1 MSGLPESNDGP
12 LHLFDYYHQ
21 AIFAYIGETY
31 RDRISESL
39 HGKPLEIRRVSFLER
54 LPSDQILS
62 GEPAWDRCQQ
72 YLDQL
77 EANIAAVLRRH
88 SIFFW
93 IHLCRRIGV
102 RLSPLHEDKTD
113 ANTLGQVRGI
123 VELAIIK
130 YGDPS
135 RADDVAPSGTVRLK
149 DVLGGHYQRILLKIG
164 ASGAGIATRFTALAS
179 SNQFVLTKF
188 EQRDYF
194 DIFLVE
200 GLAYEYWR
208 TTALM
213 RAIGKGSAFRR
224 GIGTSVEKI
233 EKPGLTSLILSYDQ
247 RIGKMPFSTALIGSW
262 FGPSFDKSAI
272 GTRMVV
278 PYYNVEQ
285 RDGFGPLRVF
295 GWRAPPGAAFISNFL
310 ISFFD
315 LARFRE
321 AHEFLAE
328 AFRKAIGTTLDAYLT
343 CLWALSNI
351 ALLPARILFHQERSS
366 EEGLSASLGMN
377 MMNIIQRGYTLFK
390 NDNVGIVGEI
400 MFRAEHFGCS
410 FSDCTESEIAAAV
423 EHLTLTPAK
432 TSQIAF
438 WSGGRRFMLIP
449 FGEFMVIDLQAV
461 PAILTTLFYRVQHA
475 QTRRGFVFEEAFR
488 AALLTAGFEIPKTG
502 DIFSPNGEHRE
513 IDASVRV
520 GDCLILFECRSI
532 ERPLDYEIGRLQTLA
547 RRQELL
553 EQKVEQ
559 ALTLRE
565 FVLKF
570 PVGRNYDFVWATTVS
585 VFVVSPFIEW
595 IWEHSD
601 RLWHNPTMPRI
612 LQADEAITYLRAL
625 SKNLA

>member
-1 MSGLPESNDGP
+1 LDLPESNNGP
-12 LHLFDYYHQ
+12 LRLFDYYHQ

-31 RDRISESL
+31 HDRISEAL
-39 HGKPLEIRRVSFLER
+39 HGKPLAIRRKSFLEQ
-54 LPSDQILS
+54 LPIDQILS
-62 GEPAWDRCQQ
+62 GEPGWDRCQQ

-93 IHLCRRIGV
+93 IHLYRRIGV
-102 RLSPLHEDKTD
+102 QLSPLHEDKTD
-113 ANTLGQVRGI
+113 ANTLGLVRGI

-130 YGDPS
+130 YGDPN
-135 RADDVAPSGTVRLK
+135 RADDVVPSGTVRLK
-149 DVLGGHYQRILLKIG
+149 DVLGGHYQRILRKTG
-164 ASGAGIATRFTALAS
+164 TSAAEIAARFNALAS
-179 SNQFVLTKF
+179 SNQLVLTKF

-213 RAIGKGSAFRR
+213 RAVGKGSAFRR
-224 GIGTSVEKI
+224 GIGTAVEKI
-233 EKPGLTSLILSYDQ
+233 ETPELTSLILSYDQ
-247 RIGKMPFSTALIGSW
+247 RIGDMPFSTALIGSW
-262 FGPSFDKSAI
+262 FGPSFDRSSI

-285 RDGFGPLRVF
+285 RDGFGPLRAF
-295 GWRAPPGAAFISNFL
+295 GFRAPPAATFTSNFL

-315 LARFRE
+315 LARFRD
-321 AHEFLAE
+321 AHQFLAE
-328 AFRKAIGTTLDAYLT
+328 AFSKAIGTTLDAYLT

-351 ALLPARILFHQERSS
+351 ALLPARILFQVRSPG
-366 EEGLSASLGMN
+366 EDLSTPLGMN

-390 NDNVGIVGEI
+390 NDSVGIVGEI
-400 MFRAEHFGCS
+400 MFRAEHFGCNFPDS
-410 FSDCTESEIAAAV
+410 AESDIAPAV

-432 TSQIAF
+432 TTQIAL
-438 WSGGRRFMLIP
+438 WSGGRRFTLIP
-449 FGEFMVIDLQAV
+449 FGEFLVIDLQAV

-475 QTRRGFVFEEAFR
+475 QTRRDFVFEEAFR
-488 AALLTAGFEIPKTG
+488 AALVTEGCEIPKMG
-502 DIFSPNGEHRE
+502 DIYGPNGEHRE

-532 ERPLDYEIGRLQTLA
+532 ERPLDYEIGWLQTLA

-570 PVGRNYDFVWATTVS
+570 PVGRNYDFGWATTVS
-585 VFVVSPFIEW
+585 TFVVSPFIEW
-595 IWEHSD
+595 IWDRSA
-601 RLWHNPTMPRI
+601 RLWHNATTPRI
-612 LQADEAITYLRAL
+612 LQADEAITYLREL
-625 SKNLA
+625 SKTLD